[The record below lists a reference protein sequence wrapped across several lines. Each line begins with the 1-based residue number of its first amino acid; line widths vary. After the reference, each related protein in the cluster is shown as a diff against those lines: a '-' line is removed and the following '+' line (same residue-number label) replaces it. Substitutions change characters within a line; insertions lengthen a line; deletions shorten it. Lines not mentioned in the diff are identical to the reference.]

1 MCTESEWCTSKR
13 IDCDPK
19 SIFLSPSNMTLNP
32 KPSIYFFVCL
42 FPFQTDLDMTSRTV
56 HVTGTCSTSTRL
68 QLNSKST
75 RTSSCTPHPAS
86 QRKVLST
93 LTAVAWSR
101 MTFPAMTSSILR
113 RRFLPQPI
121 ILWWTS
127 FASMRWRIF
136 TITQVS
142 VHFYWGNGKG
152 CAYIENTMSTLHYVL
167 SCFTDFHFFFL
178 YRFHENIDCLEKYII
193 AIFDPFPTTGVTFI
207 SIRLRDGLGKTVWD
221 TLGREL
227 PAGKIPKELPG
238 FNEHI
243 N

>member
-1 MCTESEWCTSKR
+1 
-13 IDCDPK
+13 
-19 SIFLSPSNMTLNP
+19 
-32 KPSIYFFVCL
+32 
-42 FPFQTDLDMTSRTV
+42 MTSRTV

-101 MTFPAMTSSILR
+101 MTFPVMTSSILR

-142 VHFYWGNGKG
+142 VHFYWANGKG

-167 SCFTDFHFFFL
+167 SCFTDFHFFSFL
-178 YRFHENIDCLEKYII
+178 SFPWKCQLPWEIHNSNLRSISNDWCNFHID
-193 AIFDPFPTTGVTFI
+193 
-207 SIRLRDGLGKTVWD
+207 SIKGWSR
-221 TLGREL
+221 
-227 PAGKIPKELPG
+227 
-238 FNEHI
+238 
-243 N
+243 